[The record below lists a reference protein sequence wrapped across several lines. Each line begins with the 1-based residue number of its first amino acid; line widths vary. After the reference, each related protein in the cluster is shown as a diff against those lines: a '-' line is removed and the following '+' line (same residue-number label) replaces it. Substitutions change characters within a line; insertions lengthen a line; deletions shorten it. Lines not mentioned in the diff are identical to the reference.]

1 MTAMGAS
8 FKAVIAHDDPALPP
22 YLAVPAEV
30 VAAFAA
36 ETTVAGRRLG
46 RRWIEPRR
54 DGRCFLKRARAQC
67 ARLGIGAGDHVE
79 VDVVPAPEMPAE
91 PEAALTARGL
101 QARWARL
108 SIAERRAL
116 AEDVFAA
123 ARADT
128 RARRIERALAKL
140 EPAP

>member
-1 MTAMGAS
+1 
-8 FKAVIAHDDPALPP
+8 
-22 YLAVPAEV
+22 
-30 VAAFAA
+30 
-36 ETTVAGRRLG
+36 
-46 RRWIEPRR
+46 
-54 DGRCFLKRARAQC
+54 
-67 ARLGIGAGDHVE
+67 
-79 VDVVPAPEMPAE
+79 MPAE